1 MSDTARLAQTDSFP
15 YRHRVG
21 DIMTAP
27 AVTVE
32 AGLSVA
38 TAVAEMRGRGISSLL
53 VTDDEGR
60 PTGIITERDVLTALT
75 RHGAAALES
84 PVSAYL
90 SSPVHTVTADALA
103 ATAIARMDRFGIR
116 HLGVT
121 DVPGGRLVGVVSA
134 RTLLRQRAGG
144 ALVLGDEIAEA
155 VDGRALAAVRARLP
169 ELVRAL
175 LADKMPVLDLAGVI
189 SAVYRDLSARAAALA
204 EQALVR
210 RGAGTAPAPWCY
222 LVLGSGGR
230 GDSLLAPDQDNAIVH
245 AGAAS
250 DDGWFVELGRR
261 ASDILD
267 EAGIP
272 YCKGGVMA
280 SNAAWRHDLAAWRAC
295 IDDWVERPNAQ
306 NLLSV
311 DIFYDFRPVHGDFAL
326 ADELRRH
333 ALAAA
338 RPARMFLAFMA
349 EQLKEAGAPLGFFGR
364 ILTEAG
370 RVDLKRGGTFPIV
383 AGARVLALRSGS
395 TALATGERLAAAVS
409 AGLLNEGDA
418 TRLGEAFELLM
429 ELILEQQLADIAA
442 GREPSSRVEL
452 KRLSAIRRARLRS
465 ALKAVQT
472 VDYAVHAALSTG
484 A

>member
-1 MSDTARLAQTDSFP
+1 
-15 YRHRVG
+15 
-21 DIMTAP
+21 
-27 AVTVE
+27 
-32 AGLSVA
+32 
-38 TAVAEMRGRGISSLL
+38 
-53 VTDDEGR
+53 
-60 PTGIITERDVLTALT
+60 
-75 RHGAAALES
+75 
-84 PVSAYL
+84 
-90 SSPVHTVTADALA
+90 
-103 ATAIARMDRFGIR
+103 
-116 HLGVT
+116 
-121 DVPGGRLVGVVSA
+121 
-134 RTLLRQRAGG
+134 
-144 ALVLGDEIAEA
+144 
-155 VDGRALAAVRARLP
+155 
-169 ELVRAL
+169 
-175 LADKMPVLDLAGVI
+175 
-189 SAVYRDLSARAAALA
+189 
-204 EQALVR
+204 
-210 RGAGTAPAPWCY
+210 
-222 LVLGSGGR
+222 
-230 GDSLLAPDQDNAIVH
+230 
-245 AGAAS
+245 
-250 DDGWFVELGRR
+250 
-261 ASDILD
+261 
-267 EAGIP
+267 
-272 YCKGGVMA
+272 
-280 SNAAWRHDLAAWRAC
+280 
-295 IDDWVERPNAQ
+295 VERPNAQ